1 MKKIGCV
8 FGLFFIVLACGV
20 QQTREALTSGNY
32 DNAIQ
37 IALEN
42 LRNRKE
48 AKGKQDYVVLL
59 EESFAKA
66 KERDLQNIALWRK
79 EANSAH
85 TEKIYQTYLRLHNR
99 QELIKPLLPLKIL
112 NENRLATF
120 VFDDY
125 SDLMIASKKE
135 WANYLYAHAKTLM
148 ATREKMN
155 YRSAYENLIQ
165 LQQIAPG
172 FKDIEQLLTETRQ
185 KGTDYVSVA
194 TKNQTNMVIP
204 ARLENDLLDFGT
216 LGINDPWTVYHN
228 KRINGTNYDYGII
241 VNFRDI
247 VISPEQIKEKEF
259 VKEKQIK
266 VGQKK
271 LLDSNGNP
279 VKDQQGNFVLID
291 DMQTVV
297 ATIYE
302 FRQLKSVQIT
312 AKIEYID
319 LKNNQ
324 LLDTFPLAS
333 EFMFEHIYAK
343 FKGNKQACDANYLP
357 YFERVAVTFPTNEQ
371 MVADSGQ
378 NLKNKLKD
386 ILLQHKIRK

>member
-8 FGLFFIVLACGV
+8 FGLFFILLACGV

-32 DNAIQ
+32 ESAIQ
-37 IALEN
+37 IAVEN

-66 KERDLQNIALWRK
+66 KERDLQNISLWRK

-85 TEKIYQTYLRLHNR
+85 TEKIYLTYLRLHNR

-125 SDLMIASKKE
+125 SDQMIASKKE

-172 FKDIEQLLTETRQ
+172 FKDIEQLLAETRQ

-194 TKNQTNMVIP
+194 TKNETNMVIP

-259 VKEKQIK
+259 VNEKQIK

-324 LLDTFPLAS
+324 LLDTFPIAS
-333 EFMFEHIYAK
+333 QFMFEHIYAK

-378 NLKNKLKD
+378 YLKNKLKD
-386 ILLQHKIRK
+386 ILIQHKIRK

>member
-66 KERDLQNIALWRK
+66 KERDIQNIALWRK